1 MNGNTST
8 QDGNQRKHVREHVL
22 VNAAIQMMNGES
34 PELTPSAQAHLERCN
49 VCAARLEEL
58 RDIMSTEREEAQ
70 ALADA
75 AFPESRLRAQ
85 RASIMERLEQA
96 RAGSRVLHFPTFPA
110 TRTWMAGRNRPA
122 MRWLAGA
129 AAAGLLVGLGAGQA
143 AFTGH
148 QLRFHADAMPATA
161 VNRAPA
167 SWRNV
172 RTAGAASTET
182 PGITQLP
189 PASEEAFLSDMELVL
204 NKRRNAALRALDEQ
218 LAPNDK
224 ERRTR
229 RKK

>member
-1 MNGNTST
+1 MNGTTST

-22 VNAAIQMMNGES
+22 ANAAIQLMNGES
-34 PELTPSAQAHLERCN
+34 PELTPSAQAHLERCD
-49 VCAARLEEL
+49 VCAARLDEL
-58 RDIMSTEREEAQ
+58 RDIMSTEREDAQ

-85 RASIMERLEQA
+85 RASILQRLEQA
-96 RAGSRVLHFPTFPA
+96 RAGSRVLHFPTFPN
-110 TRTWMAGRNRPA
+110 TRSWMARRDRPA

-148 QLRFHADAMPATA
+148 QIYFHATSTPA
-161 VNRAPA
+161 APA
-167 SWRNV
+167 AWRSANP
-172 RTAGAASTET
+172 RGASPAEAPHIERLS
-182 PGITQLP
+182 

-204 NKRRNAALRALDEQ
+204 NKRKNAALRALDEQ

-224 ERRTR
+224 DRRSR
-229 RKK
+229 RK

>member
-1 MNGNTST
+1 MNGTST

-22 VNAAIQMMNGES
+22 ANAAIQLMNGES
-34 PELTPSAQAHLERCN
+34 PELTPSAQAHLERCD
-49 VCAARLEEL
+49 VCAARLDEL
-58 RDIMSTEREEAQ
+58 RDIMSTEREDAQ

-85 RASIMERLEQA
+85 RASILARLEQA
-96 RAGSRVLHFPTFPA
+96 TAGSRVLHFPTFPA
-110 TRTWMAGRNRPA
+110 TRSWMTQRNRPA

-143 AFTGH
+143 VFTGH
-148 QLRFHADAMPATA
+148 QLRFHSTATPSTSA
-161 VNRAPA
+161 NRAPA
-167 SWRNV
+167 SWR
-172 RTAGAASTET
+172 TAGTADAPHIERLA
-182 PGITQLP
+182 PG
-189 PASEEAFLSDMELVL
+189 SEEAFLSDMELVL

-224 ERRTR
+224 DRRSR